1 MNTDYSALVVSAQ
14 DGVYLPLAECL
25 QGDLVPTLRAR
36 TCREARSLLQQ
47 CTPQVLFTDTSLP
60 DGSWTDVLSLAA
72 GQSGNIPVILV
83 SRFDDMELYL
93 QAIERGAFD
102 FMSLPL
108 RPSDVAFVFEH
119 ASMANRQAPADT
131 RKATAASA

>member
-1 MNTDYSALVVSAQ
+1 MNTSYSALIVSAQ

-25 QGDLVPTLRAR
+25 QGDLVHTLRAR

-47 CTPQVLFTDTSLP
+47 CTPRVLFTDTSLP
-60 DGSWTDVLSLAA
+60 DGSWTDVLNLAT

-108 RPSDVAFVFEH
+108 SPSDVAFIFQH
-119 ASMANRQAPADT
+119 ASMANLQSPANA
-131 RKATAASA
+131 RRAAAASA